1 MKYLK
6 QYKIFEEYSNVTVEE
21 EKWEELKDLVQLYIM
36 DEYGIS
42 NNLVTESIPGRSGTK
57 LLEPELH
64 MRINERFDNDEPKE
78 IMKACRDLHKRV
90 FSLTGLFIEVRW
102 SSQQINI
109 MLRDIPNHYTIIRD
123 FNLQEVVADNTYD
136 RSTGGV
142 CDWNTALTII
152 KYLNGFYE
160 FVYRTDLSI
169 FNKCYD
175 SLEELFDVDLIF
187 SLPRFEKV
195 LYHQVLCFKF
205 LLSSEGRT
213 GNPKHFPIFT
223 FATNHTESPLLRRRI
238 SNTSWSETYGE
249 KNMVDLCD
257 RLTTLW

>member
-1 MKYLK
+1 MKYLQK
-6 QYKIFEEYSNVTVEE
+6 YKIFEEYQSVTVEE

-42 NNLVTESIPGRSGTK
+42 NDLVTESIPGRSGTK

-64 MRINERFDNDEPKE
+64 MRINERFNNDEPKE

-90 FSLTGLFIEVRW
+90 FSTIGLFIEVRW
-102 SSQQINI
+102 SSQQVNI
-109 MLRDIPNHYTIIRD
+109 MLRDIPNHYTVIRD
-123 FNLQEVVADNTYD
+123 FDLQEVVADNIYD
-136 RSTGGV
+136 RKTGGV
-142 CDWNTALTII
+142 CDYKTALTII
-152 KYLNGFYE
+152 KYLNGFYR
-160 FVYRTDLSI
+160 FVYDSDLSI

-187 SLPRFEKV
+187 SLPRFEKER
-195 LYHQVLCFKF
+195 YNQVLCFKF

-213 GNPKHFPIFT
+213 GDPRHFPIFT
-223 FATNHTESPLLRRRI
+223 VNTNHTESPLLRRRT

-249 KNMVDLCD
+249 KNMIDLCD